1 MKVSESQM
9 PTDTPNGG
17 RMERWMAFEKLE
29 HVLLYLLHRSE
40 ISADSLLMVIEAQ
53 KRVIYG

>member
-1 MKVSESQM
+1 VSQSE
-9 PTDTPNGG
+9 TPMTTMNGG
-17 RMERWMAFEKLE
+17 RVERWMAFDKLE

-40 ISADSLLMVIEAQ
+40 ISADALLVVIEAQ

>member
-1 MKVSESQM
+1 MSKSER
-9 PTDTPNGG
+9 PTDTLNGA

-40 ISADSLLMVIEAQ
+40 ISADALIIVIDAQ
-53 KRVIYG
+53 KRLFYG

>member
-1 MKVSESQM
+1 MSESE
-9 PTDTPNGG
+9 TPMNTLNGG
-17 RMERWMAFEKLE
+17 RMERWMGFEKLE

-40 ISADSLLMVIEAQ
+40 ISADALLIVIEAQ

>member
-1 MKVSESQM
+1 VSEKEM
-9 PTDTPNGG
+9 PRGAQNGG

-40 ISADSLLMVIEAQ
+40 ISADALLVIIEAQ

>member
-1 MKVSESQM
+1 MSESDM
-9 PTDTPNGG
+9 PVSTVNGG

-40 ISADSLLMVIEAQ
+40 ISADALLLVIEAQ

>member
-1 MKVSESQM
+1 MSESEM
-9 PTDTPNGG
+9 PMSTVTGG
-17 RMERWMAFEKLE
+17 RMERWMAFDKLE

-40 ISADSLLMVIEAQ
+40 ISADALLVVIEAQ